1 MEALARLFR
10 RLRYFLD
17 QRRIEAELAEEVESH
32 HRMQQQ
38 ALEAGGVSADEAY
51 FASRRTLGNITLAR
65 EEARRVWIWPWL
77 ESVWQDA
84 TYAFRV
90 LRRAPAFGAA
100 IVFVMSLGIGTTTGV
115 FSLLDGLVLKSL
127 PVHQPG
133 QLVYFTDP
141 SFSYP
146 VFQEVRA
153 RGAHVLAAL
162 SAWDMTDANVEWTT
176 ELEPAEVL
184 TASGGFYDMLG
195 IRAVA
200 GRTFGPDDDRI
211 GGGPQGLVAVISHA
225 CWQRRFGGDMSAVGK
240 TIRIDGHP
248 FTVVGV
254 TPPGFFGVTPGLAP
268 EITIPL
274 TSLADADDLRSHS
287 NSWVHLLGRLQ
298 DGVTVAQGDAALQA
312 FWPSVLEATAPAT
325 MPADRRAAYFANRTH
340 LHTGHAGYSRVRNQ
354 FEEPLWML
362 LAFVALLMTVACASA
377 ANLLLARG
385 VARRREIAV
394 RLSIGAGRSRLVRQ
408 MLTEAA
414 VWTML
419 AAIMGVGIAAW
430 GGAALIAMMSTH
442 DAQIVIDVTPGRR
455 IFGFALALAF
465 VTAAISALLPA
476 FRTTRLDPASAL
488 KGESTSTGEVL
499 RRWSLSKTLVTA
511 QVALTMVLLV
521 GGALF
526 VRSLQSLLSEDAGVD
541 RNRVLVLA
549 TDAEAAGYQDAR
561 LIGYYDRLLERL
573 RSIPGVESASLS
585 QYPPISDGAWTQS
598 VEVNGVELTPE
609 STRFVHFNA
618 VSADYFR
625 TVGMRLV
632 QGRDFAVQDG
642 PAAPGVVAINES
654 LARRFFAG
662 RNPVGQ
668 AITIGR
674 NRTRR
679 SLEIIAVVSDAKYQ
693 RLQEPNRSIAYL
705 PRDQLAATLGG
716 RNLFA
721 EVRAAGPFGSIAE
734 SVRREAR
741 ALDPRVP
748 LRVETVNDRIRQSV
762 VRERVMTILATGLG
776 IAALALACAALY
788 GLLSYAVSQQSYEI
802 GLRIALGAE
811 RRAVLWLVLR
821 ECLLLAVLGTAIGLG
836 ASVALGRYVRS
847 FLYHVSP
854 TDTIAL
860 AAAAAVMLVVAA
872 LAGSIPA
879 RRASRV
885 DPVVALRQV

>member
-1 MEALARLFR
+1 MQKLL
-10 RLRYFLD
+10 
-17 QRRIEAELAEEVESH
+17 RRIQFLWRQSQMERDLREELESH
-32 HRMQQQ
+32 RVMRQQ
-38 ALEAGGVSADEAY
+38 ALEARGVEAGEASY
-51 FASRRTLGNITLAR
+51 SSRRALGNVTRAR
-65 EEARRVWIWPWL
+65 EEARGVWIWPWL

-84 TYAFRV
+84 TYALRV

-153 RGAHVLAAL
+153 RGAHVLATL

-176 ELEPAEVL
+176 ELEPADVL

-225 CWQRRFGGDMSAVGK
+225 CWQRRFGGDMSAVGR

-248 FTVVGV
+248 FTIVGV
-254 TPPGFFGVTPGLAP
+254 TAPGFFGVTPGLAP

-274 TSLADADDLRSHS
+274 TSLAEERHLQSHS
-287 NSWVHLLGRLQ
+287 SSWVHMLGRLR
-298 DGVTVAQGDAALQA
+298 DGVTVAQADAALQA

-362 LAFVALLMTVACASA
+362 LAFVGLLMTVACASA

-408 MLTEAA
+408 MLTEAV
-414 VWTML
+414 VWTTL
-419 AAIMGVGIAAW
+419 AAIVGVGIAAW

-455 IFGFALALAF
+455 TFGFALALAF

-488 KGESTSTGEVL
+488 KGGSSSTGGVL

-526 VRSLQSLLSEDAGVD
+526 VRSLQGLLSEDAGVD

-549 TDAEAAGYQDAR
+549 TDAEAADYQDAR

-585 QYPPISDGAWTQS
+585 QYPPISDQDGAWTQS

-632 QGRDFAVQDG
+632 QGRDFAVRDG
-642 PAAPGVVAINES
+642 PGAPAVVAINES

-662 RNPVGQ
+662 QDPVGRT
-668 AITIGR
+668 ITIGR
-674 NRTRR
+674 NKARR
-679 SLEIIAVVSDAKYQ
+679 SLEVIAVVSDAKYQ

-721 EVRAAGPFGSIAE
+721 EVRAAGAIGSIAE
-734 SVRREAR
+734 SMRREAR

-788 GLLSYAVSQQSYEI
+788 GLLSYAVSRQSYEI
-802 GLRIALGAE
+802 GLRLALGAE

-836 ASVALGRYVRS
+836 ASVALSRYVRS

-854 TDTIAL
+854 TDPIAL

-872 LAGSIPA
+872 VAGSLPA

-885 DPVVALRQV
+885 DPVVALRAY